1 MQFEITEFQIVAF
14 WIDVTLLCVARLL
27 KYLKRI
33 GRPKLKVNKDAAKI
47 LKDYLKSECEILKS
61 LTVQLDEIKRL

>member
-1 MQFEITEFQIVAF
+1 M
-14 WIDVTLLCVARLL
+14 LCVATLL